1 MGPFV
6 EAWVRVRGNTAAA
19 RVAARSRFL
28 EPLRQHLHTAGLGH
42 ISEIADAEAPFTAR
56 GCPFQAWSL
65 GEFFRLDRIVLASR
79 QEPRARGSAE
89 PQWA

>member
-6 EAWVRVRGNTAAA
+6 EAWIRVRGNTAAA
-19 RVAARSRFL
+19 RRTARLRFL
-28 EPLRQHLHTAGLGH
+28 EPLRQHLETAGLGH
-42 ISEIADAEAPFTAR
+42 ISEIADADAPFTPR

-65 GEFFRLDRIVLASR
+65 GEFVRLDRGVLVGR
-79 QEPRARGSAE
+79 PRSSARRMAE